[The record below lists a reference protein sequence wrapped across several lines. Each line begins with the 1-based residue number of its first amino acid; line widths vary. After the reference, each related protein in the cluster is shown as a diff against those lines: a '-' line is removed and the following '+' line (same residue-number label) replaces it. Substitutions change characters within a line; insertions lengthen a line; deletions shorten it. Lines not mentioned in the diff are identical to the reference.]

1 MKITGKKTAAKIGKA
16 FLRIPTAAAYH
27 SRITG
32 AFLFLVVLLI
42 GALLFYQYS
51 IIPQKEEPYVLRGI
65 PLLREGPHNEL
76 LQIWQE
82 LELKFKAT
90 DTKES
95 PDPFKK
101 TIPVPPEEELTGR
114 VF

>member
-1 MKITGKKTAAKIGKA
+1 MKITSKETATKIGRALLK
-16 FLRIPTAAAYH
+16 IPITAAYH
-27 SRITG
+27 SRITD

-51 IIPQKEEPYVLRGI
+51 VVPQKEEPHVLEGI
-65 PLLREGPHNEL
+65 FLLREGSHNEL

-82 LELKFKAT
+82 LELKFKAAN
-90 DTKES
+90 TKEY

-101 TIPVPPEEELTGR
+101 TIPVPPEEELTN
-114 VF
+114 